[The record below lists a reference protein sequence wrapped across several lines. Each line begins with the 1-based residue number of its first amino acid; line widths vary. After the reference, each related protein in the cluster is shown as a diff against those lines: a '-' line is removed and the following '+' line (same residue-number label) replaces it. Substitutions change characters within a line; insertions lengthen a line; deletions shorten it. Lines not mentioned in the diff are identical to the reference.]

1 MQAGSM
7 RDCLIAKGT
16 EVVVRVLT
24 NLLAKSL
31 EMGDSSSPEDAR
43 DRHPHLAGFRMSS
56 EEMRL
61 ASFQGWPDGA
71 ALSPA
76 VLAAAG
82 FFFVGPDDR
91 VECFCCGGVLYEWL
105 PEDDPLAEH
114 KKFFPRC
121 SFIRGKSVG
130 RRRALLG
137 QELLDC
143 VDGQFLGM
151 LQSLGVDEVLL
162 DNPPEYPDM
171 ETESD
176 RLATFGTWPFYAQ
189 VSPEILARAGFFYTG
204 DGDYVRCFHCD
215 GALRNWERGDDPWME
230 HAKWFP
236 RCKFLL
242 QSRGPEF
249 VHSVQESYLSSLASS
264 EDPSNQA
271 GRDSTSSE
279 ESLGNLDLASPQLI
293 SMVQSSLQMGFQPN
307 LVISLLQNRYRQTRA
322 SYSSLSELVL
332 DLLQAVQNQGSQAEE
347 SREPARREPEPRR
360 QVEEPKSPSEG
371 ESASNVEDQ
380 LRRLREE
387 RICKVCMDKDVSIVL
402 IPCGHL
408 VVCAECAPN
417 LRRCPICRG
426 AIRET
431 VRAFMS

>member
-279 ESLGNLDLASPQLI
+279 E
-293 SMVQSSLQMGFQPN
+293 
-307 LVISLLQNRYRQTRA
+307 
-322 SYSSLSELVL
+322 
-332 DLLQAVQNQGSQAEE
+332 
-347 SREPARREPEPRR
+347 PARREPEPRR